1 MLFLYIYNMSIEIEI
16 VAFIASSLGVGGC
29 IPQIY
34 KIIKTQETKAISYG
48 KYVMC
53 AISSFLWVYYGSMV
67 GTYSIMFWNSFSIIM
82 AITVIILKYKEE
94 LKIKP
99 IKATGSNAA
108 YMIDS

>member
-1 MLFLYIYNMSIEIEI
+1 
-16 VAFIASSLGVGGC
+16 
-29 IPQIY
+29 
-34 KIIKTQETKAISYG
+34 
-48 KYVMC
+48 
-53 AISSFLWVYYGSMV
+53 
-67 GTYSIMFWNSFSIIM
+67 MFWNSFSIIM